1 MLKASDINLKKV
13 ASKILSKDNIYI
25 LCHQYPDG
33 DTIGSAL
40 ALSLALLQ
48 KGKRA
53 KLLCSD
59 KIPNKYSYITNK
71 LEVLNFEPEYI
82 ISVDVADE
90 KLLGSNLKKYEKDID
105 LCIDHHQKN
114 TGYAKETIIDSSA
127 AATAQI
133 IYKLIKEMDVE
144 VTKAIA
150 DCIYTGITTDTGC
163 FKYANATE
171 ETYLIAADM
180 LKYGASASTINKIMF
195 DTKSI
200 AKIRLE
206 KLIYESLKF
215 YFNNTCATI
224 YLTKSMIEESKA
236 EDDDLDGISSI
247 PRMIAGVKVGVTFR
261 EKENNEFKISV
272 RTEGE
277 IDACKICEAFDGG
290 GHKNAAGCSIK
301 GSLSEI
307 EKKLILKIGESL
319 NFSGR

>member
-1 MLKASDINLKKV
+1 MLKAININLKRI
-13 ASKILSKDNIYI
+13 ASEILSKDNVYI

-40 ALSLALLQ
+40 ALTLALLQ

-59 KIPNKYSYITNK
+59 KIPNKYSYMINK
-71 LEVLNFEPEYI
+71 LEVLDFEPEYI
-82 ISVDVADE
+82 ISVDVAD
-90 KLLGSNLKKYEKDID
+90 KNLLGDNLKKYEKNID

-114 TGYAKETIIDSSA
+114 TGYAKKTIIDPTA

-133 IYKLIKEMDVE
+133 IYKLIKKMDVE
-144 VTKAIA
+144 ITKTIA
-150 DCIYTGITTDTGC
+150 NCIYTGITTDTGC
-163 FKYANATE
+163 FKYANATQ
-171 ETYLIAADM
+171 ETYSIAAEM
-180 LKYGASASTINKIMF
+180 LKYGANAFMINQIMF

-200 AKIRLE
+200 EKIRLE

-224 YLTKSMIEESKA
+224 YLTKEMIEESKA
-236 EDDDLDGISSI
+236 GEDDLEGISSI
-247 PRMIAGVKVGVTFR
+247 PKKIAGVKVGVTFR

-277 IDACKICEAFDGG
+277 IDACEICEAFNGG
-290 GHKNAAGCSIK
+290 GHKNAAGCSMK
-301 GSLSEI
+301 GNLSEI
-307 EKKLILKIGESL
+307 EEKILLKIEESL
-319 NFSGR
+319 KFSGR